1 MMLERSVPLLGEDG
15 INRLRNANVLVVGV
29 GGVGCAAVEALARAG
44 VGGITLMD
52 GDVYSETNLNRQLF
66 ATRDTLGRS
75 KAAVAVERVS
85 SINPACS
92 VKYIDGFYKED
103 TVLPLG
109 EFTYIA
115 DCIDDVG
122 AKVLLISRAAAEKIK
137 IISCMGAGNK
147 LDPMAFRVTDISK
160 TEMCPL
166 AKAVRQRLRKM
177 GIVKGVKA
185 VWSNEPPFKS
195 GLGVPAS
202 VSFVPPAAGL
212 CLAGEI
218 IKDIACLD

>member
-92 VKYIDGFYKED
+92 VK
-103 TVLPLG
+103 
-109 EFTYIA
+109 
-115 DCIDDVG
+115 
-122 AKVLLISRAAAEKIK
+122 
-137 IISCMGAGNK
+137 
-147 LDPMAFRVTDISK
+147 
-160 TEMCPL
+160 
-166 AKAVRQRLRKM
+166 
-177 GIVKGVKA
+177 
-185 VWSNEPPFKS
+185 
-195 GLGVPAS
+195 
-202 VSFVPPAAGL
+202 
-212 CLAGEI
+212 
-218 IKDIACLD
+218 